1 VVAGGR
7 GLEEAANFALLD
19 RLAETLQ
26 GAAVGASRPVVDA
39 GWAPFS
45 MMIGQTGKTVKPE
58 VYLAVGISGA
68 TQHVVAMKDAKY
80 VVAINKDRNAQI
92 FQIADLGVVG
102 DALEV
107 VPALLDALADQSCR
121 TPIQASA
128 PPSIGN
134 TAPVMNAASSEA
146 R

>member
-1 VVAGGR
+1 
-7 GLEEAANFALLD
+7 
-19 RLAETLQ
+19 
-26 GAAVGASRPVVDA
+26 
-39 GWAPFS
+39 
-45 MMIGQTGKTVKPE
+45 MMIGQTGKTVKPA

-68 TQHVVAMKDAKY
+68 TQHVVAIQDAKY
-80 VVAINKDRNAQI
+80 IVAINQDRNAPI
-92 FQIADLGVVG
+92 FQIADLGVVA

-107 VPALLDALADQSCR
+107 LPALLDLLGDQSSCR